1 MSFRFRAL
9 AFPTVGRAAALA
21 GWLLSCACSTFQAAT
36 PPGFV
41 ELEKDEPYDYRATTA
56 DGVVIAVR
64 SIEHE
69 PKGEL
74 GFWVT
79 AIERQ
84 VREQK
89 GYALLETRDVKNAQ
103 GLAGKQLRFGHDEG
117 KKPHL
122 YYVTV
127 FVTDSR
133 LYLLEAGGK
142 KDLMTGRAEQLD
154 WAVQRFEAR

>member
-1 MSFRFRAL
+1 MSFRLRDL
-9 AFPTVGRAAALA
+9 ASLGFGRAAALA
-21 GWLLSCACSTFQAAT
+21 AALLSSACSTFQAAT

-41 ELEKDEPYDYRATTA
+41 ELEESAPYDYRATTA
-56 DGVVIAVR
+56 DGVVLAVR

-79 AIERQ
+79 AVERQ

-117 KKPHL
+117 KQPHL
-122 YYVTV
+122 YYVTL
-127 FVTDSR
+127 FVTDAR

-142 KDLMTGRAEQLD
+142 KELMTRRTDQLD
-154 WAVQRFEAR
+154 WAVQHFEAK